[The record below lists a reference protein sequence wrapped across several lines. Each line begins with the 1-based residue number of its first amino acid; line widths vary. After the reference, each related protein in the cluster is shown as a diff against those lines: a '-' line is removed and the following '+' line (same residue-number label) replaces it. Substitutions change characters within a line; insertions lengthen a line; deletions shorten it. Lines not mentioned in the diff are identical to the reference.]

1 MTTLPQ
7 TVTCAVPFR
16 RRGRRRT
23 EAPTSPPE
31 VAPKV
36 PAGRVPR
43 IARLIDDAT
52 AESQAQLRL
61 LAKASREE
69 LLDHVIQFATPKEGH
84 TSPDPDNQRAL
95 MKTVVESWLEEHEQ
109 KQRHARRGDASH

>member
-1 MTTLPQ
+1 
-7 TVTCAVPFR
+7 
-16 RRGRRRT
+16 
-23 EAPTSPPE
+23 

-61 LAKASREE
+61 LAKAGLEE

-84 TSPDPDNQRAL
+84 TSPDPDYQRAL

-109 KQRHARRGDASH
+109 KQRHARRGDASQ